1 MSGEV
6 TVTAARAR
14 LAALVKHGSDP
25 AAVDQARSVLA
36 AGNIRKDIDVERG
49 KAGLPPAASDLER
62 LGYVTS
68 LLTKGAA

>member
-25 AAVDQARSVLA
+25 AAVDQARTDLA
-36 AGNIRKDIDVERG
+36 AGNIRKTVDGQR
-49 KAGLPPAASDLER
+49 AASGLPPAASDLER

-68 LLTKGAA
+68 LLAKGAA